1 MNKSKWLIMF
11 RYFWPA
17 YLWVLILL
25 LLTGL
30 PGNDFP
36 SIPSFWN
43 SLYPDKIVHMGLFG
57 MLILLLAA
65 GSYYKAGKVALSKKL
80 VVTYLVVTITLG
92 GVTELLQKWVFVGR
106 SCDIKDFYAD
116 TVGVIFALLLYFVIF
131 ENGKQKIN

>member
-1 MNKSKWLIMF
+1 MNKPKWFIMF

-17 YLWVLILL
+17 FLWGIIVL

-36 SIPSFWN
+36 SLPTAWE

-57 MLILLLAA
+57 MLILLLSA
-65 GSYYKAGKVALSKKL
+65 GSYYKAGKVALSKNL
-80 VVTYLVVTITLG
+80 IIIYLVATIALG
-92 GVTELLQKWVFVGR
+92 GITELLQKWVFVGR

-116 TVGVIFALLLYFVIF
+116 VVGVIFALLLYFVIF